1 MELINRGIIR
11 PKFPIA
17 SECAADSLLP
27 SPSGDIRVK
36 VMILVNIPFDAEIT
50 DFKLACFQS

>member
-17 SECAADSLLP
+17 PECAADSLLP